1 LKLKPGMTANVSV
14 KIAHRDDAL
23 QIKNAALRYRPAD
36 ATPAATKPSTSGTP
50 GSPRPGGARER
61 RGSERTVYVLLGSRP
76 QPTQIKTGISD
87 GVVTEV
93 LEGLKEGDR
102 VVTAE
107 LNAAASSPA
116 SNPFGGSRRFP

>member
-1 LKLKPGMTANVSV
+1 MRRQPRQDRRLPL
-14 KIAHRDDAL
+14 HRAVRGR
-23 QIKNAALRYRPAD
+23 AAR
-36 ATPAATKPSTSGTP
+36 GN
-50 GSPRPGGARER
+50 GG
-61 RGSERTVYVLLGSRP
+61 GSERTVYVLLGSRS

-107 LNAAASSPA
+107 LNAAASSSSPA
-116 SNPFGGSRRFP
+116 SNPFGGPRRFP